1 MVSFHGPTLNTNLT
15 SDAPEK
21 FLTQSLWRAVME
33 PAPAGGICE
42 GYSPNTISILNK
54 GVAKGQLVGGNLS
67 VLCATLGTPFQ
78 PRFRNSILFF
88 EDVGEEP
95 YRFDRMLT
103 QLLNAGL
110 LQQVAGVAVGVNLN
124 CESANSGKTKEY
136 EQSLADVLAER
147 LMPLNVPVVTG
158 LPFGHVALNATLPV
172 GIPATLDGDNGDLII
187 TETAVS

>member
-1 MVSFHGPTLNTNLT
+1 M
-15 SDAPEK
+15 
-21 FLTQSLWRAVME
+21 
-33 PAPAGGICE
+33 
-42 GYSPNTISILNK
+42 
-54 GVAKGQLVGGNLS
+54 
-67 VLCATLGTPFQ
+67 LCATLGTPFQ